1 MTRQRPVPVSPATDS
16 SSPSS
21 ALSRRAFVTATI
33 ATGMTLAGCN
43 RSPAPNAGLAAA
55 INAAEAARPHSGRT
69 VSAALTP
76 QPATI
81 DLGGPT
87 VRTLAYGAAVPGP
100 VIRANVGDELAVTVA
115 NRLDHSTSVHWH
127 GITLRNDMD
136 GAAPATPDIGAGRD
150 FTYRFSVPHSG
161 TYWAHPHTGLD
172 ADYGLYLPVIVDDP
186 AEPSR
191 YDAEWIVVVDDWSDG
206 IARSPRQIFNDLR
219 RPPPDPNGDMPGMGG
234 MPGPRASRASALPG
248 GDAGDVSYP
257 LYLINGRIPAS
268 PSTFGA
274 KPGQRIRLRIINA
287 GADTAFRVALAGHPM
302 TVTHTDG
309 YPVQPTVVDAV
320 LVGMGERY
328 DAVVTAGDG
337 VFPLVALAE
346 GKNALARAILST
358 GAGDAPDPGYQ
369 PPELQARVGT
379 VDMFT
384 ATPDVDIGPA
394 KPDTRLS
401 ANLGGSM
408 TDYVWTINGQPYPQS
423 RPLAVGQGQ
432 RVALTFVNDGARMW
446 HPMHLHGHTFQVI
459 KPDGSRGARKD
470 TVIVLP
476 SQKVT
481 VELLA
486 DNPGVWMLHCHNTYH
501 QEAGMMT
508 RLDYAT

>member
-1 MTRQRPVPVSPATDS
+1 
-16 SSPSS
+16 
-21 ALSRRAFVTATI
+21 
-33 ATGMTLAGCN
+33 
-43 RSPAPNAGLAAA
+43 
-55 INAAEAARPHSGRT
+55 
-69 VSAALTP
+69 
-76 QPATI
+76 
-81 DLGGPT
+81 
-87 VRTLAYGAAVPGP
+87 
-100 VIRANVGDELAVTVA
+100 
-115 NRLDHSTSVHWH
+115 
-127 GITLRNDMD
+127 
-136 GAAPATPDIGAGRD
+136 
-150 FTYRFSVPHSG
+150 
-161 TYWAHPHTGLD
+161 
-172 ADYGLYLPVIVDDP
+172 
-186 AEPSR
+186 
-191 YDAEWIVVVDDWSDG
+191 
-206 IARSPRQIFNDLR
+206 
-219 RPPPDPNGDMPGMGG
+219 
-234 MPGPRASRASALPG
+234 
-248 GDAGDVSYP
+248 
-257 LYLINGRIPAS
+257 
-268 PSTFGA
+268 
-274 KPGQRIRLRIINA
+274 
-287 GADTAFRVALAGHPM
+287 M

-309 YPVQPTVVDAV
+309 YPVQPTIVDAL

-358 GAGDAPDPGYQ
+358 GAGDAPDPSYQ

-379 VDMFT
+379 IDMFT
-384 ATPDVDIGPA
+384 ATPDVDLGSA

-408 TDYVWTINGQPYPQS
+408 TNYVWTINGQPYPQS

-508 RLDYAT
+508 RLDYTT